1 MRKAPPLDVCDN
13 RRYPNPAVEA
23 GSNSVPRLVIVY
35 GERSVDAMQLR
46 TAARGLC
53 DPVWL
58 VDAADE
64 TAAAVV
70 PLLKRTGPVVEALGD
85 APPAAADALRA
96 YAPDGLATFYDTG
109 MEHVAEIAA
118 ELGLPFNEPHT
129 ARCLEDKYHQ
139 RETLRAAGLPTPP
152 VVALPA
158 GVDEVTL
165 RALIADADYPAV
177 LKPRRAS
184 GSWHTFR
191 VDSAEELLALL
202 RELAHEPA
210 EERILEGYL
219 SDGPPMPAGFEAN
232 YVSVETLASSGE
244 LTHLAI
250 TGRLPL
256 VDPMRETGF
265 FVPSTLTAESS
276 RAAQQVAT
284 SALQALDF
292 RWGCAH
298 TELKL
303 TADGPQVVEI
313 NGRIGGGV
321 PEMMQLTSDVDLI
334 RQVMRV
340 ALHMDPAVP
349 AMPATTG
356 VAYRFFYQP
365 PTSARRLISI
375 EGIDALRRLPGV
387 KSVVIHHNPGAELDA
402 AHGTRTYLFAVVGHA
417 DDHAGVAAMHERM
430 GREIVALYEHD
441 HGTRLGG

>member
-1 MRKAPPLDVCDN
+1 M
-13 RRYPNPAVEA
+13 
-23 GSNSVPRLVIVY
+23 Y
-35 GERSVDAMQLR
+35 GERSVDAMRLR
-46 TAARGLC
+46 AAARGLC

-85 APPAAADALRA
+85 TPRAAADALRVH
-96 YAPDGLATFYDTG
+96 APDGLATFYDTG

-129 ARCLEDKYHQ
+129 GRCLEDKYHQ

-152 VVALPA
+152 VLALPA
-158 GVDEVTL
+158 GADEAAL
-165 RALIADADYPAV
+165 RALVADAQYPAV

-191 VDSAEELLALL
+191 VDSAEACLALL
-202 RELAHEPA
+202 RELAQEPA

-219 SDGPPMPAGFEAN
+219 PDGPPMPAGFEAD
-232 YVSVETLASSGE
+232 YVSVETLAFSGE
-244 LTHLAI
+244 LTHVAT

-256 VDPMRETGF
+256 VDPLRETGF
-265 FVPSTLTAESS
+265 FVPSTLTAETSQ
-276 RAAQQVAT
+276 AAQRVAA
-284 SALQALDF
+284 SALHALGF

-303 TADGPQVVEI
+303 TADGPRVLEI

-321 PEMMQLTSDVDLI
+321 PDMMQLTSDVDLI
-334 RQVMRV
+334 RQVMRN
-340 ALHMDPAVP
+340 ALRMDLEVS

-387 KSVVIHHNPGAELDA
+387 ESVVIHHNPGAELDA

-417 DDHAGVAAMHERM
+417 ADHAGVAAMHERM
-430 GREIVALYEHD
+430 GREIVAVYEHD
-441 HGTRLGG
+441 RGARLGG